1 MFEGKSIAVVVP
13 AFKEEKHIAKVVMGI
28 PDFVDHIVV
37 VDDHSPDNT
46 FKVAS
51 EVEDERLVVIRHE
64 VNQGVGGSIITAHK
78 RALELGS
85 DVNVVMAGDNQMDP
99 IFLEKLIKPVT
110 SGNFG
115 FSKANRFFSTNS
127 FQGMP
132 KYRVFGN
139 VVLTFLTKASS
150 GYWHIF
156 DPQNGY
162 TAISKEAL
170 HLVPLDRISKRYDFE
185 NDLLIWLSINDVRA
199 IDVSIPAKY
208 ADETSTISLRKTIPR
223 LLATL
228 HRGFWRRMLLKYV
241 LKSFSAIALLF
252 FAGLFLLSVG
262 VTVGIFAT
270 INSLG
275 DQTASAGTIL
285 LAVVPAMTGVQLL
298 IQALVLDIQAS
309 PGS

>member
-1 MFEGKSIAVVVP
+1 MFQGKSIAVVVP
-13 AFKEEKHIAKVVMGI
+13 AFKEELHIEKVIRGV
-28 PDFVDHIVV
+28 PSFVDHIVV
-37 VDDHSPDNT
+37 VDDHSPDGTYEAAQSVKDN
-46 FKVAS
+46 
-51 EVEDERLVVIRHE
+51 RLVVIRHE

-78 RALELGS
+78 QALDLGS

-99 IFLEKLIKPVT
+99 DFLEKLIQPVT
-110 SGNFG
+110 SGGFG
-115 FSKANRFFSTNS
+115 FAKANRFFSTNS
-127 FQGMP
+127 FKGMP

-150 GYWHIF
+150 GYWHLF

-170 HLVPLDRISKRYDFE
+170 NQLPLERISKRYDFE

-199 IDVSIPAKY
+199 IDVSIPARY
-208 ADETSTISLRKTIPR
+208 GDETSTISLRKTIPH
-223 LLATL
+223 LLGTL

-241 LKSFSAIALLF
+241 LRSFSAIALLF
-252 FAGLFLLSVG
+252 FAGLCLFWIG
-262 VTVGIFAT
+262 VIIGIFA
-270 INSLG
+270 IVNSIG
-275 DQTASAGTIL
+275 PQSASAGTIL

-298 IQALVLDIQAS
+298 IQALVLDIQNS